1 MKKRYPIVLGLSLL
15 AALVVSGLDTFN
27 QIEHREKEQVDH
39 DEPDF
44 YMTNGRIQTFDQD
57 GVLARDL
64 VAQQIEYYGDD
75 DSSELTQPEMTVYDK
90 GQATWQITAGQGV
103 LFNKKDEFTLTK
115 DVHMKPLEGN
125 TNGLDLTTQELMLYP
140 ERQEAHT
147 QARVD
152 IVGSGMKLEAVGMNA
167 FLKQEKIQF
176 LSKVR
181 GQHEP
186 H

>member
-1 MKKRYPIVLGLSLL
+1 MKKRYPIVLGLSLFM
-15 AALVVSGLDTFN
+15 ALIVSGLDTFN
-27 QIEHREKEQVDH
+27 QIEHRQKVHIDY

-44 YMTNGRIQTFDQD
+44 YMVNGRIQTFDQR
-57 GVLARDL
+57 GDL
-64 VAQQIEYYGDD
+64 THDLFAKRMEHYAND
-75 DSSELTQPEMTVYDK
+75 DSALLIQPEMKVYDN
-90 GQATWQITAGQGV
+90 GLPTWLITAGQGT
-103 LFNKKDEFTLTK
+103 LFNKIDELTLIN
-115 DVHMKPLEGN
+115 DVHMKPLASN
-125 TNGLDLTTQELMLYP
+125 KNGLDLTTQTLTLYP

-152 IVGSGMKLEAVGMNA
+152 IVGSGMTIEAVGMSA

-186 H
+186 R